1 MRSGIILF
9 ILALATAALF
19 PAGMLL
25 GSVDLPAEVV
35 FGALT
40 GRGDI
45 DEVARIIVVET
56 RLPVVVTSCVAG
68 LALAVAGLLMQTA
81 FANPLAGPSIMG
93 ISTGAS
99 LGVAV
104 VLMAF
109 PAMLGFW
116 GRLATIG
123 SAFAGAMCVMGV
135 LTLFS
140 SLVKSSTVLLIVGIL
155 TGYLASSAISL
166 LNFFSTAESVHSYVL
181 WGLGS
186 FSGVSLGDLPLFCI
200 LAIVPAAL
208 TSFYAKPLDA
218 LLLGER
224 YASNVGVN
232 VELTRTMLL
241 VISGMLTATV
251 TAWCG
256 PVGFIGLAVPH
267 IARMLPASKTHGF
280 LLPAT
285 ALCGAATGLL
295 CQIISTA
302 PALSRGVIPVNAI
315 TPLIGVPVII
325 YVLLHRKNLSYS

>member
-1 MRSGIILF
+1 MRSSIILA
-9 ILALATAALF
+9 ILALLTAALF
-19 PAGMLL
+19 PVGLLL
-25 GSVDLPAEVV
+25 GSVDIPAETV

-40 GRGDI
+40 GRGET
-45 DEVARIIVVET
+45 DEVARIIVLET
-56 RLPVVVTSCVAG
+56 RLPAVVTSCVAG

-99 LGVAV
+99 LGVAI

-109 PAMLGFW
+109 PAMLGLW

-123 SAFAGAMCVMGV
+123 SAFAGAMCVMAL

-140 SLVKSSTVLLIVGIL
+140 SIVRSSTVLLIAGIL

-186 FSGVSLGDLPLFCI
+186 FSGVPLGELTLFC
-200 LAIVPAAL
+200 APTIVLAAL
-208 TSFYAKPLDA
+208 TCFYAKPLDA

-232 VELTRTMLL
+232 VERTRTVLL
-241 VISGMLTATV
+241 VISGSLTASV

-256 PVGFIGLAVPH
+256 PIGFIGLAVPH
-267 IARMLPASKTHGF
+267 IARLLPASKTHGF

-295 CQIISTA
+295 CQILSTA
-302 PALSRGVIPVNAI
+302 PALNRGVIPVNAI

-325 YVLLHRKNLSYS
+325 YVLLRRKNLSYS